1 MRRLLIFA
9 LMLALLSGGSVASCL
24 AAINDAQA
32 RRCCATS
39 CPDKP
44 ARNPSQCCAVMTAQD
59 AEVAPSA
66 QTADANA
73 LAHFSMSVAPGAAVL
88 QPTSSLA
95 ATSAAHSPPLMRLP
109 LQILCSRQL

>member
-9 LMLALLSGGSVASCL
+9 LLLTLLSGGSVTSCL

-44 ARNPSQCCAVMTAQD
+44 ARNPSQCCAVIPAQD

-66 QTADANA
+66 HTADADA

-88 QPTSSLA
+88 QSASTLVVA
-95 ATSAAHSPPLMRLP
+95 SAAHSPPLLRLP